1 MSISHSNWDNN
12 KDESG
17 AQRDA
22 IFNFRCTEEQKYR
35 KECDF

>member
-12 KDESG
+12 KDESSHNETLFSIS
-17 AQRDA
+17 AA
-22 IFNFRCTEEQKYR
+22 QKYR